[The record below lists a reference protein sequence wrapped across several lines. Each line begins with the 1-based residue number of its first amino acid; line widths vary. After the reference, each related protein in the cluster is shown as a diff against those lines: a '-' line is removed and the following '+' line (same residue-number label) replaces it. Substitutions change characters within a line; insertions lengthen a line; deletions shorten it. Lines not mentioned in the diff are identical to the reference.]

1 MNFLSLIGGIAAGIV
16 VAAIY
21 WLSIKQGAAIP
32 MSLGRVSAIGIGVGG
47 MLIRLVSIGL
57 LFFLLARWT
66 RETYLTIV
74 ISFVA
79 CFTFLLMRELFVLM
93 KPKT

>member
-1 MNFLSLIGGIAAGIV
+1 MNFLSPIGGIAAGIV

-21 WLSIKQGAAIP
+21 WLSIKQGAAML
-32 MSLGRVSAIGIGVGG
+32 MSLGRVSAIGMGVGG
-47 MLIRLVSIGL
+47 MLTRLLMIGL
-57 LFFLLARWT
+57 LFFFLAQWA

-79 CFTFLLMRELFVLM
+79 GFTFLLTRELFVLM